1 MSAAFPTVHTV
12 VGPAPGPTVAILGGV
27 HGDEY
32 EGVIAATALERI
44 VRVELAC
51 GQVLVAAPAHPAAWT
66 SRTRDSPIDGANLAR
81 VFPGRPDGGPTEQV
95 AHVLTEQLIRRAD
108 LLVDLH
114 SAGANFEMPLLCGYH
129 GGDDR
134 RGAESRRCADA
145 FAAKF
150 TWHHEGPPA
159 PGRSLSAAYD
169 LGIPAIYVE
178 SHGGRSIRVSDLQ
191 GYLDGV
197 RRVLHVLGMLVES
210 PPPSNTPVH
219 VLGDGNTDAGIAAP
233 ATGYLVVHCGVGDLV
248 SCGDVI
254 ATVIDVEG
262 APLAPIV
269 APYTGFVM
277 LLRRDARVSI
287 GDTACILASPNG
299 ET

>member
-1 MSAAFPTVHTV
+1 MLATLPTVHTV
-12 VGPAPGPTVAILGGV
+12 FGAAPGPRVAILGGV

-32 EGVIAATALERI
+32 EGVIAAASLERMFRTDL
-44 VRVELAC
+44 VSGE
-51 GQVLVAAPAHPAAWT
+51 VLVAAPAHPAAWIA
-66 SRTRDSPIDGANLAR
+66 RTRESPVDGANLAR
-81 VFPGRPDGGPTEQV
+81 VFPGRPDGSPTEQV
-95 AHVLTEQLIRRAD
+95 AHILTEQLIRGAD

-114 SAGANFEMPLLCGYH
+114 SAGANFEMPFLCGYH

-134 RGAESRRCADA
+134 RGAESRWCADA

-150 TWHHEGPPA
+150 TWNHEGLPA
-159 PGRSLSAAYD
+159 PGRSLSVAYD

-178 SHGGRSIRVSDLQ
+178 GHGGRSIRASDLQ

-197 RRVLHVLGMLVES
+197 RRVLHGLGMLIES
-210 PPPSNTPVH
+210 PSPSNTPVH

-233 ATGYLVVHCGVGDLV
+233 ATGYLVVDCRVGDLV

-254 ATVIDVEG
+254 ATIIDVEG

-269 APYTGFVM
+269 APHAGFVM
-277 LLRRDARVSI
+277 LLRRDARVSA
-287 GDTACILASPNG
+287 GDTACILASSSG